1 MFEYLWDLALRLI
14 AIGAAMLP
22 KRYWEQMPHLPIRN
36 VALASAIVTIVASA
50 VIGLGGFLAYS
61 ERVGRETA
69 ALILRAAEA
78 QLQGKLSMDPALNV
92 APLGVAALTPMA
104 FIFTP
109 VGFLTAYL
117 ALSGLARA
125 VSCVVDEPFGDPV
138 LTGVDAI
145 IRRAT
150 ASARDK
156 RQRRARV
163 RAEGEEVADRLY
175 PAEWAGIFD
184 ADFVVVSSR
193 RKPGWEAGTFVIT
206 SDKWY
211 QLGMPLDL
219 QLAEG
224 LRTIYPLKEHT
235 INDVLRRGVSY
246 ELPPLRKTRPS
257 TKLGARRQGDV
268 IG

>member
-1 MFEYLWDLALRLI
+1 MFEYFLDSAARLI

-36 VALASAIVTIVASA
+36 LALVSAIVTIVASA

-69 ALILRAAEA
+69 ALILKTAEA
-78 QLQGKLSMDPALNV
+78 QLQGKLPMDPALNV
-92 APLGVAALTPMA
+92 APIGVAALTPMA

-109 VGFLTAYL
+109 VGFLATYL
-117 ALSGLARA
+117 ALSGLVRA
-125 VSCVVDEPFGDPV
+125 AASVVDEPFGDPV
-138 LTGVDAI
+138 LTGVDAM

-156 RQRRARV
+156 RQRRARE
-163 RAEGEEVADRLY
+163 RAEGEDVADRLY
-175 PAEWAGIFD
+175 PAEWASISD

-211 QLGMPLDL
+211 LLGMPFDL
-219 QLAEG
+219 RLPEG

-235 INDVLRRGVSY
+235 INDVLRRGVPY
-246 ELPPLRKTRPS
+246 ELPPLRKLRPS
-257 TKLGARRQGDV
+257 SKLGAGRQAT
-268 IG
+268 